1 MEGNQVS
8 ARRGEEY
15 VINRPMYLFV
25 QPAFSSAGNRA
36 RNGVAKSSRSKTCLF
51 SSILS
56 MRICDRS
63 AQFPV
68 NCFEKFLWQQII
80 ADLIQP
86 TCFLVSEKR
95 RKRERSGKE

>member
-1 MEGNQVS
+1 MGVMEGNQVS
-8 ARRGEEY
+8 ARRGEEC

-25 QPAFSSAGNRA
+25 QPAFFLAG
-36 RNGVAKSSRSKTCLF
+36 NGVAKSSRSKPCLF

-56 MRICDRS
+56 IRICNRN

-68 NCFEKFLWQQII
+68 KCFKKFLWQQTI

-86 TCFLVSEKR
+86 TCLLVREER
-95 RKRERSGKE
+95 RERERSGKE